1 MQVDADLSFSF
12 TEPATAD
19 LAGRALSGTLRGA
32 GSRLELVL
40 DSIPTVSLRASAP
53 LLRTVASGLAA
64 RGLTLSVSGPDG
76 PVLSVGAVRARVL
89 DRVLTRS
96 RHVRLDRLGTVVR
109 LARSRGGPTTRLSLS
124 DLMPL
129 PTPWP
134 LAPTYRR
141 QPRRVTTTHD
151 PLGGGSPRLIFPPA
165 DSAGERTQVFFLRRG
180 TTTVGSS
187 PESTLRLDGLADT
200 QAEIRRDERDE
211 YVLHPRESAV
221 PTRVNGTVVSTPQL
235 LRTGT
240 RIDLGSARMVYFR
253 AEDAD
258 HGRPYGGRI
267 GGELGHQRPQA
278 TPRYRAPG
286 EES

>member
-12 TEPATAD
+12 SEPATAD
-19 LAGRALSGTLRGA
+19 LAGRGLTGTLRGT
-32 GSRLELVL
+32 GSRLELLL
-40 DSIPTVSLRASAP
+40 DSIPAVSLRASAP
-53 LLRTVASGLAA
+53 LLRAVAAGLAA
-64 RGLTLSVSGPDG
+64 HGLSLSVSGPDG
-76 PVLSVGAVRARVL
+76 LVLSVGAVRARVL

-109 LARSRGGPTTRLSLS
+109 LARNRSGATSRLNLADLVPAPTL
-124 DLMPL
+124 
-129 PTPWP
+129 WP
-134 LAPTYRR
+134 VAPTYRR

-165 DSAGERTQVFFLRRG
+165 DSAGARTQVFYLRRG

-187 PESTLRLDGLADT
+187 PGSDLRLDGLADA

-267 GGELGHQRPQA
+267 GGELGYQRPQP
-278 TPRYRAPG
+278 TPRYRSPG
-286 EES
+286 DA